1 MKDETYMREALHEAQ
16 AASSRGEV
24 PVGAILVGSDGQII
38 SRAGNTPIGID
49 DPTAH
54 AEIMVIRDAARKTG
68 NYRLTGTTLYVTLEP
83 CTMCV
88 GAIAH
93 ARIARLVYGA
103 LDPKG
108 GAVESGV
115 KFFDQAS
122 CHHKPEVTSG
132 VLADESSAMLKSF
145 FRERRK

>member
-1 MKDETYMREALHEAQ
+1 MREALHEAQ

>member
-54 AEIMVIRDAARKTG
+54 AEIMVIRDAARKT
-68 NYRLTGTTLYVTLEP
+68 LSL
-83 CTMCV
+83 
-88 GAIAH
+88 IH
-93 ARIARLVYGA
+93 I
-103 LDPKG
+103 
-108 GAVESGV
+108 
-115 KFFDQAS
+115 
-122 CHHKPEVTSG
+122 
-132 VLADESSAMLKSF
+132 
-145 FRERRK
+145 

>member
-103 LDPKG
+103 SDPKG
-108 GAVESGV
+108 GAIESGV

>member
-103 LDPKG
+103 SDPKG